1 MAGLGTNPKLL
12 ASIRVGVGL
21 TALLKTASSAV
32 LEAPHP
38 AITGAW
44 LILSVAL
51 IAGWKGRWA
60 AAGLFLV
67 GAYGIWRG
75 GAQSDLYLLVM
86 VLPFVVMSDSE
97 RSYSMRPHGT
107 GPAARWPLVVMRWQ
121 LSIAYLFLGVAPLPF
136 SITTAAAVFVG
147 LGVWSRRLR
156 TLAFAA
162 VLPLHMSVLTMAAGP
177 SDLAWLGPFSL
188 LAFVLSAC
196 FLDLPEKGRVIVWDD
211 GCSFCGRWISVIRWL
226 DVFGA
231 MRFVGLSQPDAYV
244 SLRVKQEEARVAL
257 QLVEPGGRIRSG
269 FDAVRGVVSV
279 LPGGWFVAPYLA
291 LPGIPLIGRRVYRRV
306 AAGRTCTYMPADI

>member
-21 TALLKTASSAV
+21 TALLKTASSAL

-44 LILSVAL
+44 LILSVSL

-60 AAGLFLV
+60 AAGLFLL

-75 GAQSDLYLLVM
+75 GAQSDLYLLVV
-86 VLPFVVMSDSE
+86 VLPFVAMSDSE
-97 RSYSMRPHGT
+97 RSYSVRPHGA
-107 GPAARWPLVVMRWQ
+107 GVVAGWPLTVMRWQ
-121 LSIAYLFLGVAPLPF
+121 LSIAYLFFGVAPLPF
-136 SITTAAAVFVG
+136 SLATAAEVFVG

-156 TLAFAA
+156 AFAFAA
-162 VLPLHMSVLTMAAGP
+162 VLPLHASVLTMAAGR
-177 SDLAWLGPFSL
+177 SDLAWLVPFSL
-188 LAFVLSAC
+188 LAFVLSAS
-196 FLDLPEKGRVIVWDD
+196 FLDLPELGRVVVWDD
-211 GCSFCGRWISVIRWL
+211 GCSFCGRWISVIRRL

-231 MRFVGLSQPDAYV
+231 MRFVGLSQPDTYV
-244 SLRVKQEEARVAL
+244 ALGVQQEEAMGAL
-257 QLVEPGGRIRSG
+257 QLVEPGGTIRSG

-279 LPGGWFVAPYLA
+279 LPGGWFIAPYLA
-291 LPGIPLIGRRVYRRV
+291 LPGIPFIGGRIYRRV
-306 AAGRTCTYMPADI
+306 AARRTCAYVPADL